1 MRESAKREEA
11 HKKEI
16 AELKLL
22 REKHELVCE
31 LVLRKLPDRVELWQE
46 LRKTEE
52 GKRAPYEGLD
62 AVIEYMNRKKTAAAR
77 ASKKT
82 TELDRLKSDRD
93 QIRKW

>member
-1 MRESAKREEA
+1 MKENEA
-11 HKKEI
+11 LKKEN

-52 GKRAPYEGLD
+52 G
-62 AVIEYMNRKKTAAAR
+62 
-77 ASKKT
+77 
-82 TELDRLKSDRD
+82 
-93 QIRKW
+93 

>member
-31 LVLRKLPDRVELWQE
+31 LVLRKLSDKVELWQE
-46 LRKTEE
+46 FKKTKE
-52 GKRAPYEGLD
+52 GKD
-62 AVIEYMNRKKTAAAR
+62 ATVIDYKAAA
-77 ASKKT
+77 A
-82 TELDRLKSDRD
+82 EIRD
-93 QIRKW
+93 QIRCLMADTKSVRAHLPKQAPANKK